1 MSTNASL
8 HELHNTKGGRIFDK
22 LNIIF
27 LLLFALTTVLPFLY
41 VVAGS
46 FATEAEIARRAFFI
60 WPETFTLNA
69 YRHIFTSQAFIR
81 SIIITIGVTVVGTL
95 TQLFFTFTMA
105 YPLSKRHLKGNKL
118 LMNIVIFAMLF
129 SGGMIPTYLIVEQ
142 LGLINSYWA
151 LILPGAINP
160 FNLIIIKNFFQH
172 FSSELE
178 ESAKIDGATEL
189 QIFWRIVLPLSKP
202 IIATFALFYAVAIWN
217 DFMGPLLYMHDTSK
231 WTLQLLLRQV
241 TISSDPNAL
250 GQMDPDFVPPE
261 EGLKLAII
269 VIATFPIMCIYPF
282 LQKHF
287 AKGIMIGS
295 VKG

>member
-1 MSTNASL
+1 MSTSASI
-8 HELHNTKGGRIFDK
+8 HKLHNTKPGRVFDVV
-22 LNIIF
+22 NIVF
-27 LLLFALTTVLPFLY
+27 LFAFAAITLLPFLY

-46 FATEAEIARRAFFI
+46 FATESELARRAFFI

-69 YRHIFTSQAFIR
+69 YRHIFTSEAFVR
-81 SIIITIGVTVVGTL
+81 SILVTIGVTAVGTL

-118 LMNIVIFAMLF
+118 LMNIVVFAMLF
-129 SGGMIPTYLIVEQ
+129 SGGMIPTFLVVQ
-142 LGLINSYWA
+142 NLGLIDSYWA

-160 FNLIIIKNFFQH
+160 FNLIIIKNFFQN

-178 ESAKIDGATEL
+178 ESAKIDGASEL
-189 QIFWRIVLPLSKP
+189 QIFWKIVLPLSKP
-202 IIATFALFYAVAIWN
+202 IIATFALFYAVGIWN
-217 DFMGPLLYMHDTSK
+217 DFMSPLLYMNDSSK

-250 GQMDPDFVPPE
+250 GELDPNYVPPA
-261 EGLKLAII
+261 EGMKLAVI
-269 VIATFPIMCIYPF
+269 VIATLPIMLVYPF

>member
-22 LNIIF
+22 FNIIF
-27 LLLFALTTVLPFLY
+27 LLIFALTTVLPFLY

-105 YPLSKRHLKGNKL
+105 YPLSKRNLKGNKL

-172 FSSELE
+172 FSAELE